1 VQQVVDRFSATI
13 DGYRHYSLHAD
24 HCTMNKFESQEDGN
38 FKLVAYK
45 IRDLVSRAPKAIE
58 ERYSK
63 HMKSGDLK

>member
-1 VQQVVDRFSATI
+1 
-13 DGYRHYSLHAD
+13 
-24 HCTMNKFESQEDGN
+24 
-38 FKLVAYK
+38 LVAYK